1 VLPLL
6 LNRMDKNAMQWS
18 VETRVPF
25 LDPSLVALAL
35 NLPLEQRVG
44 PEPKGLLR
52 DVARAYLPE
61 DVVRRPKQVGLARS
75 GRDQLLTS
83 ARREFLERGSLREV
97 LRLDDWNGFLAVV
110 ENHNPVALWT
120 TEIWSRLFVDE
131 QSCEAVEAELWR

>member
-1 VLPLL
+1 
-6 LNRMDKNAMQWS
+6 MDKNAMQWS

-25 LDPSLVALAL
+25 LDPELVALVL

-75 GRDQLLTS
+75 GRDELLTA
-83 ARREFLERGSLREV
+83 ARPEFLERGALREA
-97 LRLDDWNGFLAVV
+97 LELDDPRWSEFAAAVGD
-110 ENHNPVALWT
+110 HNPVALWT
-120 TEIWSRLFVDE
+120 TEIWCRLFLDDQPREQVD
-131 QSCEAVEAELWR
+131 AELWSRPHM